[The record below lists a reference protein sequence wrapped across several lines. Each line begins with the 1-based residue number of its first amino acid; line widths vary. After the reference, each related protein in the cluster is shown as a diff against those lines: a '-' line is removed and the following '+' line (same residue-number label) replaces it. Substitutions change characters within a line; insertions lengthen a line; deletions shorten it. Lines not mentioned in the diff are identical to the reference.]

1 LINAKRKPILNE
13 AVTARLIAEGK
24 CGEAMATQINPVL
37 TADPNN
43 QKAKEF
49 RDKCATPPPP
59 PPPPTIPTSV
69 PPTPTAEETLAAAA
83 TQIEAKDC
91 AKALE
96 GINSVLA
103 ADANNAQA
111 RDLFARAN
119 ACLNPVPPPPTEKL
133 AVKIPPAQG
142 GLDPVPGETDKA
154 YKIRMMSLRKKY
166 DDAVALLQI
175 QKYAQAKRA
184 FDDLTS
190 QIPSGYLEWAKHRDE
205 AIAGMRGEAKNAF
218 EAAQAADKADDFDA
232 AINGYRRA
240 HDLDPGIQVDALM
253 QRATQRKLEFGK
265 KRCETGKLEFSYG
278 NNAVAIPALQDAV
291 KFLPPSDPCYGEAR
305 QRLQSIPK

>member
-1 LINAKRKPILNE
+1 MADQKPNLRDAGEKEAKARDQALNA
-13 AVTARLIAEGK
+13 AV
-24 CGEAMATQINPVL
+24 
-37 TADPNN
+37 
-43 QKAKEF
+43 
-49 RDKCATPPPP
+49 
-59 PPPPTIPTSV
+59 
-69 PPTPTAEETLAAAA
+69 

-111 RDLFARAN
+111 KDLFARAN
-119 ACLNPVPPPPTEKL
+119 ACLNPVPAPPTEKL
-133 AVKIPPAQG
+133 AVKVPPAQG
-142 GLDPVPGETDKA
+142 GLEPLPGETDKA
-154 YKIRMMSLRKKY
+154 YKARIATMRKKY
-166 DDAVALLQI
+166 DEAIVQLQS
-175 QKYAQAKRA
+175 QKHLQARRA
-184 FDDLTS
+184 FDEIAPQVPT
-190 QIPSGYLEWAKHRDE
+190 GYLDLAQRREE
-205 AIAGMRGEAKNAF
+205 AQNGVRTDAKNAF

-240 HDLDPGIQVDALM
+240 HDFDPGIQVDALM